1 MMVRPLIKLIVLS
14 FYCVTFVKSFD
25 FPNESANIILAIMDY
40 FKICNPIIINTLLK
54 NQDLILVTYLLVY
67 MNDFAVWV
75 TKKRFHQSKDI
86 GRTP

>member
-1 MMVRPLIKLIVLS
+1 MTLQFYYLGINEDDAKLSYRLGIQFLW
-14 FYCVTFVKSFD
+14 D
-25 FPNESANIILAIMDY
+25 WIE
-40 FKICNPIIINTLLK
+40 IINTLLK